1 MRRSVYALRTSINH
15 ASVNRMLSKDAVEAV
30 KPKRRIFRKM
40 IVGVTGLSAVAA
52 GVTYA
57 TMDSA
62 ARRRAYVT
70 AEGFLRFFRTFYIG
84 TRISLDY
91 KWSLWRLEDGSQE
104 YKEAFRACNRR
115 TGDLLLK
122 GCLKNGGLYI
132 KLGQYMVTANY
143 ILPKEILQKLATLQD
158 KALTRE
164 YKELDRLFKEEFGKT
179 PDELYAEFDPEP
191 IAAASL
197 AQVHRAKTHE
207 GDDVAVKVQYINLR
221 DQYPGDLRTLEII
234 LDIIHWMHPKSLNF
248 KDILMDLEEPLA
260 KELDF
265 ENEGRNSE
273 LCSKQLKH
281 LDYVYVPKVYWN
293 LTNKRIL
300 TMEFVNGHKVSEKE
314 KLQEDG
320 FSLAEVDEKLI
331 KVFGEQIF
339 HTGFVHADPHPGNVL
354 VRKNKKGKAELV
366 VLDHGLYEEVTP
378 KIRIAFGQYW
388 RAIILKNEQA
398 MIQHANELGIEEYL
412 LFAMMLI
419 QRPLNMKAKRG
430 SHLTFNL
437 SNEELRKLQ
446 REIRNEMH
454 NLEDKMEEFQAR
466 MNEFMESFPNCLYL
480 IFRNMNTVRYID
492 RALGTP
498 VDYLLTMGRCAA
510 GGSVFLPQDRSLK
523 GRLHA
528 FWQRFVYDFT
538 LRSDQLIHRI
548 SMAFFSL
555 MVRLGWVSF
564 KPPGK
569 STNAGDIFGSLMP
582 PRAKPSTS

>member
-1 MRRSVYALRTSINH
+1 MEMARLCRHMIKNPSALTRVSHSGSNMRRSLLALRTSIGH
-15 ASVNRMLSKDAVEAV
+15 ASVKRMFSEVKHDIVAEAV
-30 KPKRRIFRKM
+30 KPKRRILRKTFL
-40 IVGVTGLSAVAA
+40 GLTGIAAVAG
-52 GVTYA
+52 GVTYVS
-57 TMDSA
+57 MDSA
-62 ARRRAYVT
+62 GRRRAYVT
-70 AEGFLRFFRTFYIG
+70 AEGFIRFFRTFYIG

-91 KWSLWRLEDGSQE
+91 KWNLWKLEDGSQE

-115 TGDLLLK
+115 TGDLILK

-158 KALTRE
+158 RALTRE

-207 GDDVAVKVQYINLR
+207 GDEVAVKVQYINLR
-221 DQYPGDLRTLEII
+221 DQYPGDLRTLEIL
-234 LDIIHWMHPKSLNF
+234 LDIIHWMHPKSFNF
-248 KDILMDLEEPLA
+248 KDILLDLEEPLA

-273 LCSKQLKH
+273 TCAKQLKH

-300 TMEFVNGHKVSEKE
+300 TMEFVKGHKVSEKE

-331 KVFGEQIF
+331 KIFGEQIF

-354 VRKNKKGKAELV
+354 VRKNGKGKAELI

-378 KIRIAFGQYW
+378 EIRIAFGQYW

-419 QRPLNMKAKRG
+419 QRPLNMNAKRG
-430 SHLTFNL
+430 SHMTFNL
-437 SNEELRKLQ
+437 SNAELRKLQ
-446 REIRNEMH
+446 REIRDEMH
-454 NLEDKMEEFQAR
+454 TMEDKIEEFQER
-466 MNEFMESFPNCLYL
+466 MNVFMESFPKCLFL
-480 IFRNMNTVRYID
+480 IFR
-492 RALGTP
+492 
-498 VDYLLTMGRCAA
+498 
-510 GGSVFLPQDRSLK
+510 
-523 GRLHA
+523 
-528 FWQRFVYDFT
+528 
-538 LRSDQLIHRI
+538 
-548 SMAFFSL
+548 
-555 MVRLGWVSF
+555 
-564 KPPGK
+564 
-569 STNAGDIFGSLMP
+569 
-582 PRAKPSTS
+582 